1 MKKKIAFIDYWS
13 HRNTKSSDF
22 MRKIIS
28 KEFRITNFWWKEKNK
43 IPLDEINSF

>member
-1 MKKKIAFIDYWS
+1 
-13 HRNTKSSDF
+13 

-43 IPLDEINSF
+43 IPLFLLYDIKFYLFN